1 VGLADKFTG
10 LLIKQVLSIGYTK
23 EKPGVNQ
30 DKSLMGLARRSVQ
43 AFQAAHARRVQ
54 AKFFLPNRQAL
65 IQNDQAPMV
74 LD

>member
-1 VGLADKFTG
+1 VGLADRLIG
-10 LLIKQVLSIGYTK
+10 LLIKQVLSIGYAR
-23 EKPGVNQ
+23 EKSEANQ
-30 DKSLMGLARRSVQ
+30 DKSLMGLASRSVP